1 MPSWVET
8 KTEIIHFSVNQGNAG
23 KGYYFFKSNFDEL
36 NSELDR
42 ILSDNYDLHF
52 QIVGCVPLTT
62 GIAHQ
67 HAEWKFASNHEQSY
81 AGAGYGY
88 GWGLSNVSGAI
99 VFLQKVE
106 QISQEE
112 FDRRSRSRT
121 RSNRIAKLQAELENL
136 DSELSTCRS
145 RIRNA
150 AWSTSAEIQELPG
163 LKTRYQVGSE
173 KFLFR
178 KKAEETLFEKQA
190 TYKAALQKEKS
201 LLDRQMA
208 VMDELEGLEARSLE
222 DVD

>member
-8 KTEIIHFSVNQGNAG
+8 KTEIIHFSVKQGNAG
-23 KGYYFFKSNFDEL
+23 KGNFYWTTNFEEL

-42 ILSDNYDLHF
+42 ILSDNYDQHF

-62 GIAHQ
+62 GVAHQ
-67 HAEWKFASNHEQSY
+67 HAEWKFASNHEHSY
-81 AGAGYGY
+81 GGAGYGY

-112 FDRRSRSRT
+112 FDRRSKSRT
-121 RSNRIAKLQAELENL
+121 RSNRIAKLQAELQNL
-136 DSELSTCRS
+136 DTELSKCHS
-145 RIRNA
+145 RIRET
-150 AWSTSAEIQELPG
+150 AWTTSASIEELPG
-163 LKTRYQVGSE
+163 IKTRYQVGSE

-178 KKAEETLFEKQA
+178 KKAEEFLFERKA
-190 TYKAALQKEKS
+190 TYQAARGKEKTIH
-201 LLDRQMA
+201 DRQA
-208 VMDELEGLEARSLE
+208 SVKTELVQLEKTLLE

>member
-136 DSELSTCRS
+136 DSELSKCHS
-145 RIRNA
+145 RIREM
-150 AWSTSAEIQELPG
+150 AWSSSASIKELPG
-163 LKTRYQVGSE
+163 LKNRYQVGSE
-173 KFLFR
+173 KFLLKR
-178 KKAEETLFEKQA
+178 NAEAHLLECQA
-190 TYKAALQKEKS
+190 AHDASIRKEKD

-208 VMDELEGLEARSLE
+208 VKDELEGLEARSLE
-222 DVD
+222 DTD